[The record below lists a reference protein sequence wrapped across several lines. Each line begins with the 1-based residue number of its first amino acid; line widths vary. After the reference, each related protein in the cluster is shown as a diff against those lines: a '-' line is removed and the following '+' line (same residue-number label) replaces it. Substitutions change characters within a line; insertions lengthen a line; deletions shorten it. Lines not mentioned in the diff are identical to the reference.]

1 MNAQDYDDKDSGEV
15 QAGDFDGPSRSQ
27 LKRESEAL
35 QALGEELIE
44 LSVDTLKKFHLP
56 DDLKVALLDAKKI
69 TANGAIRRQRQYI
82 GKLMRS
88 VDVEPIQAQLRI
100 LKGENDQHNAWLHRI
115 ERWRD
120 KLIADDGALEDLMDE
135 FQVPDIQALR
145 QAIRNAR
152 RERAESKPPKSYR
165 VIFQTLKA
173 MIPEPG
179 KPVTEAY
186 AAAGE
191 DDDE

>member
-1 MNAQDYDDKDSGEV
+1 MNAQDYDDKDSTE
-15 QAGDFDGPSRSQ
+15 FDDQPSRSQ

-35 QALGEELIE
+35 QVLGEELIE
-44 LSVDTLKKFHLP
+44 LSVDTLKKFDLP
-56 DDLKVALLDAKKI
+56 DTLRTALLDAKKI

-88 VDVEPIQAQLRI
+88 VDVEPIESQLRV
-100 LKGENDQHNAWLHRI
+100 LKGENDQHTAWLHRI

-120 KLIADDGALEDLMDE
+120 RLLADDTALDDLMDD
-135 FQVPDIQALR
+135 FQVPDIQSLR

-152 RERAESKPPKSYR
+152 REKAEGRPPKSYR
-165 VIFQTLKA
+165 LIFKTLRA

-179 KPVTEAY
+179 RTIPVAV
-186 AAAGE
+186 
-191 DDDE
+191 DPDDEGGDE

>member
-1 MNAQDYDDKDSGEV
+1 MNAQDYDDNDAGKDSGEY
-15 QAGDFDGPSRSQ
+15 DGPSRSQ

-35 QALGEELIE
+35 QVLGEELIE
-44 LSVDTLKKFHLP
+44 LSVDTIKKFDLP
-56 DDLKVALLDAKKI
+56 DNLKVALLDAKKI

-88 VDVEPIQAQLRI
+88 VEVEPIEAQLRI
-100 LKGENDQHNAWLHRI
+100 LKGENDQHTAWLHRI

-120 KLIADDGALEDLMDE
+120 KLVADDGALDDLMDD

-152 RERAESKPPKSYR
+152 REKAENKPPKSYR
-165 VIFQTLKA
+165 IIFQTLKG

-179 KPVTEAY
+179 KPVNDAY
-186 AAAGE
+186 AAPEG

>member
-1 MNAQDYDDKDSGEV
+1 MNAQDYDDNDAAE
-15 QAGDFDGPSRSQ
+15 FDGPSRSQ

-35 QALGEELIE
+35 QVLGEQLIE
-44 LSVDTLKKFHLP
+44 LSVDTLKKFDLP
-56 DDLKVALLDAKKI
+56 DSLKVALLDAKKI

-88 VDVEPIQAQLRI
+88 VDVEPIEAQLRI
-100 LKGENDQHNAWLHRI
+100 LRGENDQHTAWLHRI

-120 KLIADDGALEDLMDE
+120 KLVADDGALDDLMDD

-152 RERAESKPPKSYR
+152 REKADNKPPKSYR
-165 VIFQTLKA
+165 IIFQTLKS

-179 KPVTEAY
+179 KPVTDAY
-186 AAAGE
+186 AEPEGDE
-191 DDDE
+191 DE